1 MGTLS
6 QADIINMDD
15 ASERNEIYA
24 GIASSVN
31 ALAQNY
37 GIEVV
42 DVKIKRFDITGAQ

>member
-1 MGTLS
+1 
-6 QADIINMDD
+6 MDD

-31 ALAQNY
+31 TLAQNY

-42 DVKIKRFDITGAQ
+42 DVKIKTQPGLAGGQ